1 MIVKFNDLSTVNQKI
16 SNSILKTIKKNK
28 FILSNEVSMFE
39 KEFSNF
45 CNAKYTVGCANG
57 YDALFLSLKVLDL
70 DKNSEVI
77 VPAMTY
83 AATAYAVINS
93 GLKLKLVDVDK
104 NGLLDLNKL
113 EKKINKKTKA
123 IIPVH
128 LYGQPVNMKKLI
140 NIKKKYNLK
149 IIEDC
154 AQAHGAYD
162 YTTKK
167 KIGCIGDIACY
178 SFYPG
183 KNLGAIGDAGAIV
196 TNNKNYYNKLKGFRA
211 LGSKVKYV
219 HNTFGVNSR
228 LDEIQA
234 CALRSKLKFLNI
246 HNNSRKKIA
255 KYYNENIKSHKYLE
269 FINTTKGS
277 VFHVFNIIVKDRK
290 HLMNYLKKKHI
301 DCVIHYPKSIN
312 QHNFLKNISNEKFYF
327 AEKLAK
333 KSLSIPIYPFMKKK
347 QIDHVVK
354 NINKYFTTRA
364 YDY

>member
-1 MIVKFNDLSTVNQKI
+1 MIVPFNDLSTVNQKI
-16 SNSILKTIKKNK
+16 HKKIFRTIKKNK
-28 FILSNEVSMFE
+28 FILSNEVSSFE
-39 KEFSNF
+39 KEFGNF
-45 CNAKYTVGCANG
+45 CKANYVLGCANG
-57 YDALFLSLKVLDL
+57 YDALFLSLKVLNL
-70 DKNSEVI
+70 SKNSEVI

-83 AATAYAVINS
+83 AATAYAVINA

-104 NGLLDLNKL
+104 NGLIDLDML
-113 EKKINKKTKA
+113 EKKINSNTKV

-154 AQAHGAYD
+154 AQAHGAFD
-162 YTTKK
+162 FTTKK

-196 TNNKNYYNKLKGFRA
+196 TNNKNFYNKLKGFRT
-211 LGSKVKYV
+211 LGSKIKYI
-219 HNTFGVNSR
+219 HNTFGINSR

-234 CALRSKLKFLNI
+234 CVLRAKLKFLNI

-255 KYYNENIKSHKYLE
+255 KYYKKNIKSHKDLQI
-269 FINTTKGS
+269 INTTKGS
-277 VFHVFNIIVKDRK
+277 IFHVFNIIVKDRN
-290 HLMNYLKKKHI
+290 HLANYLKKKKI
-301 DCVIHYPKSIN
+301 YCVIHYPKSIN
-312 QHNFLKNISNEKFYF
+312 QHKFLKNVSNEKFYF

-333 KSLSIPIYPFMKKK
+333 NSLSIPIFPFMKKK
-347 QIDHVVK
+347 QIDYVVK
-354 NINKYFTTRA
+354 NINNYFNKIV
-364 YDY
+364 